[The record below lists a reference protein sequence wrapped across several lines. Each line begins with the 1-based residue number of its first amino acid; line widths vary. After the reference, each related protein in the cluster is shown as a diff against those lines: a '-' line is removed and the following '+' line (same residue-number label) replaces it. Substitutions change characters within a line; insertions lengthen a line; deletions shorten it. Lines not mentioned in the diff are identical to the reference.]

1 MCCHYALFKKHSM
14 TKITPFIA
22 GQITQYHTSSR
33 SVNATAK
40 HFGHHWG
47 TIEKVL
53 TSGGPTG
60 VYKKRKISAAIK
72 KRRALVHKLALTV
85 DSKNGVTFPSFP
97 SAPAICNELINRGYC
112 VKAKSVQRDLVI
124 LKMTSYVRKKVPT
137 RCPDTEKARYKF
149 CVAELKKGKAVLRR
163 YCFSDE
169 HGTSTNDH
177 SDRRQWAD
185 TPDQVIPRENLR
197 IHNAHRL
204 QVWAC
209 IGVGY
214 KSPIIFLKKKQARDD
229 DEKKSF
235 RQNATTYINKCLSKV
250 TSHLQPPRIFQQ
262 DGATCHTAGR
272 VYRYLETKGVVVLIG
287 WPPYSPDLN
296 PIEELWA
303 ELDRRISNLHPQT
316 AQQLEEATRA
326 AWASIPQSMI
336 DNYVLSFE
344 AKCRKCVKN
353 RGKCSTV

>member
-1 MCCHYALFKKHSM
+1 M
-14 TKITPFIA
+14 TKITPFKA
-22 GQITQYHTSSR
+22 GVITQYHKSSR
-33 SVNATAK
+33 SVRATAR
-40 HFGHHWG
+40 HFGYHWS
-47 TIEKVL
+47 TIQKVL
-53 TSGGPTG
+53 TSGGPTC
-60 VYKKRKISAAIK
+60 VYKKRNISAAIK
-72 KRRALVHKLALTV
+72 KRRALIHKLALTV
-85 DSKNGVTFPSFP
+85 DEKNGVTFPSFP
-97 SAPAICNELINRGYC
+97 SAPAICNELIKRGYC
-112 VKAKSVQRDLVI
+112 VQAKSVQRDLVI

-137 RCPDTEKARYKF
+137 RSPDTEKARYKF
-149 CVAELKKGKAVLRR
+149 CVAQLKKGKAVLRS

-185 TPDQVIPRENLR
+185 TADQVIPRENLR

-214 KSPIIFLKKKQARDD
+214 KSPIIFLKKNQARDD
-229 DEKKSF
+229 DDKKSF
-235 RQNATTYINKCLSKV
+235 RQNATTYVTKCLSKV
-250 TSHLQPPRIFQQ
+250 ASQLQPPRIFQQ

-272 VYRYLETKGVVVLIG
+272 VYRYLDTKGVMVLIG

-296 PIEELWA
+296 PIEEVWA